1 MSHVPGA
8 GRSEAAAR
16 ILWRLRSDPAAVSA
30 FVEYLTAAREIGST
44 LRRAR
49 AGHAQDLAA
58 AILGAVLEGLQGGEG
73 GEPVA
78 PPAPYASW
86 WLQ

>member
-1 MSHVPGA
+1 MSFVPGA

-16 ILWRLRSDPAAVSA
+16 ILWRLRSDPAAVST
-30 FVEYLTAAREIGST
+30 FVEYLTSAREIGSA

-58 AILGAVLEGLQGGEG
+58 AILGAVLEGLQGGE
-73 GEPVA
+73 PVA